1 MFFREHALPVSSQTN
16 SSRRRT
22 IGSPPRSARRDTDRS
37 RDMTDDYMA
46 MDPLPRI
53 ESEMSRRWIAV

>member
-1 MFFREHALPVSSQTN
+1 MNLLNVLPRARAARLQPDQLE
-16 SSRRRT
+16 
-22 IGSPPRSARRDTDRS
+22 PPTHYRLPASSARRDTDRS

-53 ESEMSRRWIAV
+53 ESEMSRR